1 MYSKIIQKIPRHLAS
16 SVSDTS
22 KISDIQQNARHMAYM
37 WGHDTL
43 EDKAAR
49 KKKIED
55 SKVNLILRFL
65 DTTFINLRT
74 CKNMDLKLRD
84 NVYCTFFR
92 LSDGRILNQT
102 LN

>member
-22 KISDIQQNARHMAYM
+22 KISDVQQNARHMAYM

-55 SKVNLILRFL
+55 SKVNLILQFL
-65 DTTFINLRT
+65 DTIFINL
-74 CKNMDLKLRD
+74 KDL
-84 NVYCTFFR
+84 
-92 LSDGRILNQT
+92 
-102 LN
+102 